1 MVVVWWDVV
10 GSHVEG
16 AHESHALILSHGMFE
31 KAEYGKGL
39 NNTPSLLNGH
49 DYVVMVTTRLTRIS
63 KLLLSCN

>member
-1 MVVVWWDVV
+1 VGVVWLYFV

-39 NNTPSLLNGH
+39 
-49 DYVVMVTTRLTRIS
+49 
-63 KLLLSCN
+63 